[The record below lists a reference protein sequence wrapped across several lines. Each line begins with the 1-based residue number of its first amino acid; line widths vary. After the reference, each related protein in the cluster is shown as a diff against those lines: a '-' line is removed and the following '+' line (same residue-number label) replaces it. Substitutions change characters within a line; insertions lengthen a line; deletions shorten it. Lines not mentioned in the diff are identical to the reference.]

1 MYLGISS
8 KCLGHIEFNLYDRS
22 KMTLRLKTSPIRDDQ
37 DKSAFLP
44 THHTAQQQQQ
54 QHEQS
59 TSEIVHLYI
68 RKANREIIKGKFYNH
83 AIVSPN

>member
-1 MYLGISS
+1 MYLCISS
-8 KCLGHIEFNLYDRS
+8 KCLGHIEFNIYLI
-22 KMTLRLKTSPIRDDQ
+22 TSPIRDYQ
-37 DKSAFLP
+37 DKSDYTLLP

>member
-1 MYLGISS
+1 
-8 KCLGHIEFNLYDRS
+8 
-22 KMTLRLKTSPIRDDQ
+22 MTLRLKTSPIRDDQ
-37 DKSAFLP
+37 DKQLHAFLP